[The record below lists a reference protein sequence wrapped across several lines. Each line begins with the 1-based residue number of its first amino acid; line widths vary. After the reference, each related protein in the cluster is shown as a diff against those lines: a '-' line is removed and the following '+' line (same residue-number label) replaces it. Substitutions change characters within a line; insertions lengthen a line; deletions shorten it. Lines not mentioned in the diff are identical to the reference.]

1 MSQKDAGIVEI
12 ACKEM
17 VFHFNKKHLED
28 QTIPMWVVKTRGET
42 LYVEHVDCSVPWSTK
57 ETPDNNH
64 TKGSIKIKNCLLT
77 IDQDN
82 CAQVM
87 PLSDSDRERLSGK
100 KKTVR
105 IITKYGQALRKFLE
119 NRKHSA
125 IKTFGGACSTTWYVC
140 DLPDERVLLLARM
153 VLDDVRVLMPNE
165 DYYRWYE
172 KFEDDYIDED
182 NIDWGDLYEE

>member
-1 MSQKDAGIVEI
+1 
-12 ACKEM
+12 M

-28 QTIPMWVVKTRGET
+28 QTIPMWAVKTRGET
-42 LYVEHVDCSVPWSTK
+42 FYVEHVDCSVPWSTK
-57 ETPDNNH
+57 ETPDNDH

-105 IITKYGQALRKFLE
+105 IITKYGQALRKFLK
-119 NRKHSA
+119 NRKHGA

-182 NIDWGDLYEE
+182 NIGWEDLYEE